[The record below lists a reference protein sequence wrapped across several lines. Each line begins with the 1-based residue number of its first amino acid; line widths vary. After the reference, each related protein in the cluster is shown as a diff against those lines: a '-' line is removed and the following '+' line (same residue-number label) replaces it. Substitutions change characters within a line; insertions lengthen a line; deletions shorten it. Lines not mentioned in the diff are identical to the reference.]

1 MGKKEKSMENVQTN
15 TGAENLPAAGE
26 AIHQTGADAPE
37 AAAGAL
43 PQQAGRE
50 APQEAKTVPLS
61 VVQSV
66 REELKNARDQAAL
79 YRRQLDLVRNHPAS
93 TPGVL
98 DGMAEDAPLTVGEAR
113 KALQGQAHQIEAL
126 ASQLSFAVA
135 NPGFA
140 KTIKE
145 HLPQVLK
152 SNPGLMDVI
161 RYSGNPLAAAYSI
174 ARLSPSMQG
183 GAQGDV
189 ASQMQRILA
198 NSEKPGSASAAA
210 GGSGISA
217 ASRIAKMSD
226 AEFSAYK
233 EQVKAGKIKIGG

>member
-1 MGKKEKSMENVQTN
+1 MENMQTN
-15 TGAENLPAAGE
+15 SGAENLPAAGE
-26 AIHQTGADAPE
+26 AINRAGADAP
-37 AAAGAL
+37 AGAAGAVE
-43 PQQAGRE
+43 QQAGGE
-50 APQEAKTVPLS
+50 AGRDEAKTVPLS

-79 YRRQLDLVRNHPAS
+79 YRRQLELVRNNAAPG
-93 TPGVL
+93 PGVL
-98 DGMAEDAPLTVGEAR
+98 DGMADDAPLTVGEAK
-113 KALQGQAHQIEAL
+113 KALQGQAKQIKAL
-126 ASQLSFAVA
+126 ASQLSFAAA

-210 GGSGISA
+210 GGAGISA
-217 ASRIAKMSD
+217 ASRIAEMSD
-226 AEFSAYK
+226 GEFAAYK
-233 EQVKAGKIKIGG
+233 DQVKAGKIKIGG